1 MTFDEL
7 RTLQPEDFFRWP
19 LQARVIFSGV
29 LVSILGLL
37 FYLFLLQPLNDQLT
51 ALQGDEE
58 ALKSQLRDKQ
68 RLAANLSQ
76 YQAQLT
82 EIQRRFDL
90 MMRQL
95 PSRAEIPSLLDDV
108 TVAGRSR
115 GLDFQLF
122 QPLPEQVRDYDA
134 EVPVKITVQ
143 GSYNAMGNFAAAVAA
158 LPRIVTLHDLNIM
171 RAEGQPT
178 PAGTATSPAGQTV
191 LRMEARLQTYRYL
204 DEAELRAQ
212 TQAKA
217 KAGEVKK

>member
-19 LQARVIFSGV
+19 LRTRLIISGIFV
-29 LVSILGLL
+29 AILGLL
-37 FYLFLLQPLNDQLT
+37 FYFFFLQPLNEQLNT
-51 ALQGDEE
+51 LREE
-58 ALKSQLRDKQ
+58 EQSLKTQLRNKQ
-68 RLAANLSQ
+68 RLAANLPR
-76 YQAQLT
+76 YQAQLE

-90 MMRQL
+90 MVRQL

-143 GSYNAMGNFAAAVAA
+143 GGYDAMGNFAAAVAA
-158 LPRIVTLHDLNIM
+158 LPRIVTLHDINLL
-171 RAEGQPT
+171 RAGGQPA
-178 PAGTATSPAGQTV
+178 AGASASFASKAP
-191 LRMEARLQTYRYL
+191 LRLEARLQTYRYL
-204 DEAELRAQ
+204 DEAELN
-212 TQAKA
+212 AKA
-217 KAGEVKK
+217 KAEEVKK